1 MAAPS
6 HEENKAAKAN
16 QNSYNK
22 GDDGLP
28 SLLALPAIATRD
40 HADVRYN
47 ARVKSL
53 LGLEEKVRL
62 YCIALLE
69 FIHM

>member
-1 MAAPS
+1 MASPS

-22 GDDGLP
+22 GDDGMP
-28 SLLALPAIATRD
+28 SLLSLPAIATRD
-40 HADVRYN
+40 HADVRFN
-47 ARVKSL
+47 TRVQSL

-62 YCIALLE
+62 YCIAPGT
-69 FIHM
+69 HP